1 MSVVYKLLNP
11 PVKRLLRSG
20 LHGLMSKNT
29 LLLEF
34 TGRKSGRA
42 LSTPISYYL
51 KDGAAHC
58 FTARSYGWWRNLT
71 SGHVAH
77 LTIRGRRIA
86 STPQVETEDQAVI
99 AAELKRFL
107 QAVPRDAKAAGVR
120 LDKQGVP
127 DAEAL
132 RRVAPNMVYL
142 KFPLEEGHG

>member
-51 KDGAAHC
+51 KDGATPCLSNRTPAALASLG
-58 FTARSYGWWRNLT
+58 TACK
-71 SGHVAH
+71 
-77 LTIRGRRIA
+77 
-86 STPQVETEDQAVI
+86 
-99 AAELKRFL
+99 KRFSSAAITAWSSVSTCGML
-107 QAVPRDAKAAGVR
+107 AMRRPRIVR
-120 LDKQGVP
+120 
-127 DAEAL
+127 
-132 RRVAPNMVYL
+132 
-142 KFPLEEGHG
+142 

>member
-20 LHGLMSKNT
+20 LHGLTSKNT

-58 FTARSYGWWRNLT
+58 FTTHSCG
-71 SGHVAH
+71 
-77 LTIRGRRIA
+77 
-86 STPQVETEDQAVI
+86 
-99 AAELKRFL
+99 
-107 QAVPRDAKAAGVR
+107 
-120 LDKQGVP
+120 
-127 DAEAL
+127 
-132 RRVAPNMVYL
+132 
-142 KFPLEEGHG
+142 